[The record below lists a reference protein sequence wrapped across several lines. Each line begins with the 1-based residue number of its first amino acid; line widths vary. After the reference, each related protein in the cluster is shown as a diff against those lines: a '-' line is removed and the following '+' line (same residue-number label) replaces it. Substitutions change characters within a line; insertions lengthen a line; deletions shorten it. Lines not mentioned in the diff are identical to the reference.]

1 MNIKTNFF
9 KKFITSIY
17 DIKVFSKY
25 AKEGLLRAI
34 IYGVLLSLILGGI
47 KGVASGY
54 RFNSDITQIS
64 EQLQSEKYK
73 FFIENGNLNI
83 NEAPIKFEQ
92 DNTIIYIDNSKN
104 MADES
109 DLKSIV
115 INDDVSI
122 LVLRDGI
129 IVSNYINKYK
139 MSYINLFGD
148 KIIDSTILKTAVK
161 NLDIMFV
168 IASSMISM
176 GFTIFNTLLNCLIVV
191 AFASILTI
199 FMRMVVKYNALY
211 SLTLYAATLPLIIQ
225 TILQIV
231 NPTVNFDVTFV
242 LGTLTYVI
250 LILKYIKAEIIENI
264 NKGKL

>member
-47 KGVASGY
+47 KGIASGY

-115 INDDVSI
+115 INEDVSI

-129 IVSNYINKYK
+129 IVNNYINKYK

-148 KIIDSTILKTAVK
+148 KIIDSTILK
-161 NLDIMFV
+161 
-168 IASSMISM
+168 
-176 GFTIFNTLLNCLIVV
+176 NC
-191 AFASILTI
+191 
-199 FMRMVVKYNALY
+199 
-211 SLTLYAATLPLIIQ
+211 
-225 TILQIV
+225 
-231 NPTVNFDVTFV
+231 
-242 LGTLTYVI
+242 G
-250 LILKYIKAEIIENI
+250 
-264 NKGKL
+264 